1 MSLQNDDRLSVSE
14 FLSERTG
21 KPKSEFEPP
30 EDAEYPH
37 PETLEW
43 EPIED

>member
-1 MSLQNDDRLSVSE
+1 MSLQNDDCLSEPE

-21 KPKSEFEPP
+21 KPESEFEPP

-37 PETLEW
+37 PETLDW
-43 EPIED
+43 KPIKD